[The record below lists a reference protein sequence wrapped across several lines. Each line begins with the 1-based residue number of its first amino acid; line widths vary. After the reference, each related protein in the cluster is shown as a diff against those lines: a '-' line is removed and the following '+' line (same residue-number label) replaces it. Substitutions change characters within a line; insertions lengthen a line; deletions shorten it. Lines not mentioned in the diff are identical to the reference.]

1 MIEICILLI
10 AQSPHG
16 TERSPKNDS
25 FDFGF
30 WILGNLIRGFL
41 PRDVNVYLGIRN
53 WVVKSGEDRAILT
66 QRQAVYEAAKA
77 KNRSVGVVTPETGIG
92 SQKAV

>member
-1 MIEICILLI
+1 
-10 AQSPHG
+10 
-16 TERSPKNDS
+16 
-25 FDFGF
+25 
-30 WILGNLIRGFL
+30 LGNLIRGFL

-77 KNRSVGVVTPETGIG
+77 KKPERWSRHTRNWDW
-92 SQKAV
+92 QPKVCLNPDKPNNNAAKKTDTTVH